1 MMFKSAFVIAV
12 LAAVGTLSAYG
23 APIGY
28 AFILFGLVYILIK
41 WHRYSERT
49 SGRAIAINRDVHQ
62 TVAPIAINRDISS
75 SEIARRIVNVTST
88 DEPHTPPNEKRT
100 GPPGP
105 PGPPGVRP
113 QSPEHYRNMQ
123 KQGGPKGGPKGM
135 PKDGPPPSGMDGQ
148 SPPPSDFPPP
158 PQNGDGPPGT
168 MPGATPPGFCPCAP
182 SLQPDGNSPVTPP
195 GGDQDKPGDLPPPPP
210 VDPPTGAPSNESNPT
225 DDASDD
231 AGSGDGKGPGD
242 VPPPESK
249 PDGVKPPGAPSPTD
263 ACDDDAPTSTPGDS
277 KKKRRFHTRGDQVPT
292 TGNLGKTL
300 GKDLLELNPDDGV
313 LAKAPEPTQPTQ
325 RTNESRDDWK
335 RIPPKFIR
343 RHVPPSVLNSY
354 WS

>member
-1 MMFKSAFVIAV
+1 MMFKSASVIAV

-28 AFILFGLVYILIK
+28 
-41 WHRYSERT
+41 SERT
-49 SGRAIAINRDVHQ
+49 SGHAIAINRDVHQ

-75 SEIARRIVNVTST
+75 GEIARRIVDVTST
-88 DEPHTPPNEKRT
+88 DEPRTPPNEKRT
-100 GPPGP
+100 GSPGP
-105 PGPPGVRP
+105 PGPPGVHI
-113 QSPEHYRNMQ
+113 QSPEHYRKMQ
-123 KQGGPKGGPKGM
+123 KQGGYKGGPKGM

-158 PQNGDGPPGT
+158 PQNGDGPPGAI
-168 MPGATPPGFCPCAP
+168 PGATPPEFCPCAP

-210 VDPPTGAPSNESNPT
+210 PPPVDPPTGAPADDNEPNPT
-225 DDASDD
+225 DDASDG
-231 AGSGDGKGPGD
+231 AGSADGKSPGD

-249 PDGVKPPGAPSPTD
+249 PDGVKPPGGPSPAD
-263 ACDDDAPTSTPGDS
+263 ACDDDAPASTPGDS
-277 KKKRRFHTRGDQVPT
+277 KRKRRFHTRSGDQILAN
-292 TGNLGKTL
+292 GNPGKTL
-300 GKDLLELNPDDGV
+300 WKDRLELNPDDDGV
-313 LAKAPEPTQPTQ
+313 LAKAPEHTQ

>member
-1 MMFKSAFVIAV
+1 MMFKSASVIAV

-23 APIGY
+23 APIG
-28 AFILFGLVYILIK
+28 
-41 WHRYSERT
+41 YSERT

-88 DEPHTPPNEKRT
+88 DEPHPPPNEKRT

-123 KQGGPKGGPKGM
+123 KKGGPKGGPKGM

-148 SPPPSDFPPP
+148 SPPPPDFPPP
-158 PQNGDGPPGT
+158 PQNVDGPPGT
-168 MPGATPPGFCPCAP
+168 TPPGFCPCAP
-182 SLQPDGNSPVTPP
+182 SLQPDGNSPVTTP

-210 VDPPTGAPSNESNPT
+210 PPPVNPPIGAPSDDNESNPT
-225 DDASDD
+225 DDAPNGD
-231 AGSGDGKGPGD
+231 GSADGKGPGD

-277 KKKRRFHTRGDQVPT
+277 KKRRFHTRGDQVPT

-313 LAKAPEPTQPTQ
+313 LAKAPEPTQ